1 MTSLRQQARLLAAAD
16 RDARHSFPSDHELLS
31 RRSFQLGL
39 AKGLLQDV
47 LSAAEAP
54 EDVREQCLN
63 MAVARIRREFG
74 ETGRLK

>member
-1 MTSLRQQARLLAAAD
+1 MTTTHQKTRMLEAAQEEARNV
-16 RDARHSFPSDHELLS
+16 FPSDHDLLAK
-31 RRSFQLGL
+31 RSFQLGL

-47 LSAAEAP
+47 LSAADAP